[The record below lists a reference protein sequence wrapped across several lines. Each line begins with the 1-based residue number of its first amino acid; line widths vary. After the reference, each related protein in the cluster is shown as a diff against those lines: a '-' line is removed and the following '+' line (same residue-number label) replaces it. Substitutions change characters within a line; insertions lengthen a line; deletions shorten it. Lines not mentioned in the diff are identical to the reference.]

1 LKWLI
6 KFDVKKFLILIVFLT
21 TFFQIYSNTFLV
33 FSFNKNLFK
42 DKEFLIYS
50 KEKYFSFDF
59 DSLKNS
65 YFIVV
70 FDFSYRAKI
79 FFGPSKIVYDKKSM
93 IFDFNKPTLI
103 HFNQINELNDDKIFD
118 DTTLSKISLIN
129 NLYDLNYVMYNY
141 FKTNISENELYF
153 SYFNKEDDILK
164 TYFYIKELYEKKDF
178 DSLRIIFKKLY
189 KKYPYNK
196 DFFQFYILS
205 LLDCSKFYIANSLL
219 DTYLLNFDDDTFY
232 YSLKGNINAVLGNL
246 KKAQKYF
253 EKGRKKY
260 PESLLLLNDAL
271 NIYSILDSTKFE
283 DYKNYLDFKFK
294 R

>member
-1 LKWLI
+1 MRKSN
-6 KFDVKKFLILIVFLT
+6 VKKFLILIFFLT

-50 KEKYFSFDF
+50 KEKYFSIDF

-70 FDFSYRAKI
+70 FDFSYRSRI

-93 IFDFNKPTLI
+93 IFDFNEPTLI
-103 HFNQINELNDDKIFD
+103 RFNQLNELNDDKIFD
-118 DTTLSKISLIN
+118 DTTLTKISLIN
-129 NLYDLNYVMYNY
+129 NLYDLNYIMYNY
-141 FKTNISENELYF
+141 FKINISENELYF
-153 SYFNKEDDILK
+153 SFFNKEDDILK
-164 TYFYIKELYEKKDF
+164 TYFYIKKLYEKKDF
-178 DSLRIIFKKLY
+178 DSLRITFKKLY
-189 KKYPYNK
+189 KKYPNNK
-196 DFFQFYILS
+196 DFIQFYLLS
-205 LLDCSKFYIANSLL
+205 LLDCSQFYIANSLL
-219 DTYLLNFDDDTFY
+219 DSYLLKFDDDTFY
-232 YSLKGNINAVLGNL
+232 YSLKGNINAILGNL

-253 EKGRKKY
+253 EEGRKKY

-283 DYKNYLDFKFK
+283 DYKSYLDFKFK